1 MTIWVIEDLAGL
13 AREVLSYL
21 VGLKVLADAEIQLVS
36 PEEVIADVEHHRGG
50 GLFAPRILIDPRF
63 AAHASD
69 GACAAFHDALAQALV
84 VHFTDMEKMDMHL
97 LRHLKSA
104 SPHCLLS
111 LVSDWRKDLKAI
123 VEQVKKH
130 ESQTGGR
137 MVVSTPPNA
146 PLR

>member
-1 MTIWVIEDLAGL
+1 MNIWVIEDLAGL
-13 AREVLSYL
+13 AREILSYL

-36 PEEVIADVEHHRGG
+36 AEQVIADVERHRGG
-50 GLFAPRILIDPRF
+50 GLFSPRILIDPRF

-69 GACAAFHDALAQALV
+69 DACAAFHDALPYALV
-84 VHFTDMEKMDMHL
+84 VHFTDMEKMDMHV
-97 LRHLKSA
+97 LRHLKSI

-123 VEQVKKH
+123 VDQVEKH
-130 ESQTGGR
+130 ASRTKGHT
-137 MVVSTPPNA
+137 VISTPSNA